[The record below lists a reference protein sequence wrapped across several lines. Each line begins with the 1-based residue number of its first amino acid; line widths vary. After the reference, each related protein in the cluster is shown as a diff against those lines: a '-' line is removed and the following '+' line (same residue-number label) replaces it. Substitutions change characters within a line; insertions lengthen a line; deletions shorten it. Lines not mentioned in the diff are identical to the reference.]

1 MTKKLEFDLV
11 LIDSKGN
18 PSKKLK
24 VSGDGPDI
32 EERVGRVLQ
41 KIKEIQERAGWTP
54 EDLES
59 FARKMKQ

>member
-1 MTKKLEFDLV
+1 MTKKLVLELV
-11 LIDSKGN
+11 LVDSQGN

-32 EERVGRVLQ
+32 EERMGRVLQ
-41 KIKEIQERAGWTP
+41 KIKEIQDKVGWTQK
-54 EDLES
+54 DLES